1 LSAPVFSADG
11 DIAPNITLSSKFEK
25 GWKAQEKEGFG
36 KSVRDTVRGPV
47 PMRPQIQKA
56 TQQLTG
62 EINRLDQAMNRLKQ
76 RETSIFKKTVTAVQA
91 HDQESSKAY
100 SNELAEVRKMEK
112 IVTSS
117 KIALEQITTRLQTVT
132 DIGDFAAT
140 IAPAIGVIRNVRATL
155 GEAMPDAQGALGEI
169 GAQLTA
175 IMGDVGQ
182 ITGTTF
188 YQAENSDEANK
199 ILAEATAIA
208 EKRMA
213 DSLPEVPNTSGE
225 SIFTSG

>member
-1 LSAPVFSADG
+1 MSSFSNIAT
-11 DIAPNITLSSKFEK
+11 DITMSSRFEK
-25 GWKAQEKEGFG
+25 GWKAQEKESFG
-36 KSVRDTVRGPV
+36 KQVRDTVRGPQ

-76 RETSIFKKTVTAVQA
+76 RETSIFKKTVAAVQA

-100 SNELAEVRKMEK
+100 SNELSEVRKMEK
-112 IVTSS
+112 IVTQSR
-117 KIALEQITTRLQTVT
+117 IALEQITTRLQTVT

-140 IAPAIGVIRNVRATL
+140 IAPAIGVIKNVRTTL

-169 GAQLTA
+169 GAQLNS
-175 IMGDVGQ
+175 IMVDVGQ

-188 YQAENSDEANK
+188 YQAENSDEANR
-199 ILAEATAIA
+199 ILAEASAIA

-213 DSLPEVPNTSGE
+213 ESLPEVPNTTNQ
-225 SIFTSG
+225 SIFTSE

>member
-1 LSAPVFSADG
+1 MSASAVITA
-11 DIAPNITLSSKFEK
+11 DITMSSSKFEK
-25 GWKAQEKEGFG
+25 GWKAQEKEPFA
-36 KSVRDTVRGPV
+36 KQVRETVRGPQ

-76 RETSIFKKTVTAVQA
+76 RESSIFKKAVTAVQA

-112 IVTSS
+112 IVTQS

-132 DIGDFAAT
+132 DIGDFAST
-140 IAPAIGVIRNVRATL
+140 IAPAIGVIKNVRATL

-169 GAQLTA
+169 GAQLNS
-175 IMGDVGQ
+175 IMVDVGQ
-182 ITGTTF
+182 LTGTTF
-188 YQAENSDEANK
+188 YQAENSEEANK
-199 ILAEATAIA
+199 ILAEASAIA

-213 DSLPEVPNTSGE
+213 ESLPEVPNNTGQ
-225 SIFTSG
+225 SIFTNE

>member
-1 LSAPVFSADG
+1 MSVAV
-11 DIAPNITLSSKFEK
+11 DIIFEFTLSSKFEK
-25 GWKAQEKEGFG
+25 GWKTQESEPFGAQ
-36 KSVRDTVRGPV
+36 VRNAVRGPQ
-47 PMRPQIQKA
+47 PIRPQVQKA

-76 RETSIFKKTVTAVQA
+76 RETAIFKKTVTAVQA

-100 SNELAEVRKMEK
+100 SNELAEVRKMQK
-112 IVTSS
+112 IVTQS

-140 IAPAIGVIRNVRATL
+140 IAPAIGVIKNVRTTL

-169 GAQLTA
+169 GAQLNS
-175 IMGDVGQ
+175 IMVDVGQ
-182 ITGTTF
+182 LTGATF

-199 ILAEATAIA
+199 ILSEAAAIA
-208 EKRMA
+208 EKRMNE
-213 DSLPEVPNTSGE
+213 SLPEVPNNTGQ
-225 SIFTSG
+225 SIFTSE

>member
-1 LSAPVFSADG
+1 M
-11 DIAPNITLSSKFEK
+11 SSKFEK
-25 GWKAQEKEGFG
+25 GWKSQETEPFG
-36 KSVRDTVRGPV
+36 NRVREAVRGPQ

-100 SNELAEVRKMEK
+100 SNELAEVRKMQK
-112 IVTSS
+112 IVTQS

-132 DIGDFAAT
+132 DIGDFAST
-140 IAPAIGVIRNVRATL
+140 IAPAIGVIKNVRATL

-169 GAQLTA
+169 GAQLNS
-175 IMGDVGQ
+175 IMVDVGQ
-182 ITGTTF
+182 LTGTTF
-188 YQAENSDEANK
+188 YQAENSEEANR
-199 ILAEATAIA
+199 ILAEASAIA

-213 DSLPEVPNTSGE
+213 ETLPEVPNTTNQSV
-225 SIFTSG
+225 FTSE

>member
-1 LSAPVFSADG
+1 MSAGAD
-11 DIAPNITLSSKFEK
+11 ITPEFTMSSSKFEK
-25 GWKAQEKEGFG
+25 GWKAQETESFG
-36 KSVRDTVRGPV
+36 KQVRDTVRGPQ
-47 PMRPQIQKA
+47 PMRPQIHKA

-100 SNELAEVRKMEK
+100 SNELTEVRKMQK
-112 IVTSS
+112 IVTQS

-140 IAPAIGVIRNVRATL
+140 IAPAIGVIKNVRATL

-169 GAQLTA
+169 GAQLSS
-175 IMGDVGQ
+175 IMSDVGQ

-188 YQAENSDEANK
+188 YQAENSEEANR
-199 ILAEATAIA
+199 ILAEASAIA

-213 DSLPEVPNTSGE
+213 ENLPEVPNTTSQ
-225 SIFTSG
+225 SIFTSE

>member
-1 LSAPVFSADG
+1 M
-11 DIAPNITLSSKFEK
+11 SSKFEK
-25 GWKAQEKEGFG
+25 GWKAQEKESFG
-36 KSVRDTVRGPV
+36 KQVRETIRGPQ

-76 RETSIFKKTVTAVQA
+76 RETSIFKKAVTSVQA

-112 IVTSS
+112 IVTQS

-140 IAPAIGVIRNVRATL
+140 ISPAIAVIKNVRTTL

-169 GAQLTA
+169 GAQLNS
-175 IMGDVGQ
+175 IMVDVGQ

-188 YQAENSDEANK
+188 YQAESSEEANK
-199 ILAEATAIA
+199 ILAEASAIA

-213 DSLPEVPNTSGE
+213 ESLPEVPNTTSQ
-225 SIFTSG
+225 SIFTSE

>member
-1 LSAPVFSADG
+1 MSAVP
-11 DIAPNITLSSKFEK
+11 DITPEFTMSSKFEK
-25 GWKAQEKEGFG
+25 GWKAQETESFG
-36 KSVRDTVRGPV
+36 KQVRETVRGPQ

-62 EINRLDQAMNRLKQ
+62 EINRLDQAMNRLEQ

-100 SNELAEVRKMEK
+100 SNELTEVRKMEK
-112 IVTSS
+112 IVTQS

-140 IAPAIGVIRNVRATL
+140 IAPAIGVIKNVRATL

-169 GAQLTA
+169 GAQLNS
-175 IMGDVGQ
+175 IMVDVGQ
-182 ITGTTF
+182 ITGTSF
-188 YQAENSDEANK
+188 YQPENSEEANK
-199 ILAEATAIA
+199 ILAEASAIA

-213 DSLPEVPNTSGE
+213 ESLPEVPNNTGQSV
-225 SIFTSG
+225 FTSE

>member
-1 LSAPVFSADG
+1 M
-11 DIAPNITLSSKFEK
+11 SKFEK
-25 GWKAQEKEGFG
+25 GWKAQEKESFG
-36 KSVRDTVRGPV
+36 KMTRDTIRGPK
-47 PMRPQIQKA
+47 PLKPQIQKA

-62 EINRLDQAMNRLKQ
+62 EINRLDQANNRLKQ
-76 RETSIFKKTVTAVQA
+76 RESSIFKKTVAAVQA

-112 IVTSS
+112 IVTQS

-140 IAPAIGVIRNVRATL
+140 IAPAIGVIKNIRATL

-169 GAQLTA
+169 GAQLNS
-175 IMGDVGQ
+175 IMVDVGQ

-188 YQAENSDEANK
+188 YQAENSEEANK
-199 ILAEATAIA
+199 ILSEAAAIA
-208 EKRMA
+208 EKRMSE
-213 DSLPEVPNTSGE
+213 SLPEVPTSAGE
-225 SIFTSG
+225 SIFTSE

>member
-1 LSAPVFSADG
+1 LPQSVLSSFQEINP
-11 DIAPNITLSSKFEK
+11 DITMSSKFEK
-25 GWKAQEKEGFG
+25 GWKTQEKEPLG
-36 KSVRDTVRGPV
+36 KMVRETVRGPQ

-76 RETSIFKKTVTAVQA
+76 RESSIFKKTVTAVQA

-100 SNELAEVRKMEK
+100 SNELSEVRKMEK
-112 IVTSS
+112 IVTQS

-132 DIGDFAAT
+132 DIGDFAST
-140 IAPAIGVIRNVRATL
+140 IAPAIGVIKNVRATL

-169 GAQLTA
+169 GAQLNS
-175 IMGDVGQ
+175 IMVDVGQ

-188 YQAENSDEANK
+188 YQAENSEEANR
-199 ILAEATAIA
+199 ILAEASAIA

-213 DSLPEVPNTSGE
+213 ENLPEVPNTVGQ
-225 SIFTSG
+225 SIFSSE

>member
-1 LSAPVFSADG
+1 
-11 DIAPNITLSSKFEK
+11 
-25 GWKAQEKEGFG
+25 
-36 KSVRDTVRGPV
+36 
-47 PMRPQIQKA
+47 MRPQIQKA

-76 RETSIFKKTVTAVQA
+76 RENSIFKKTVTAVQA

-100 SNELAEVRKMEK
+100 SNELAEVRKMQK
-112 IVTSS
+112 IVTQS

-140 IAPAIGVIRNVRATL
+140 IAPAIGVIKNVRTTL

-169 GAQLTA
+169 GAQLTS

-188 YQAENSDEANK
+188 YQAENSEEANK
-199 ILAEATAIA
+199 ILAEASAIA

-213 DSLPEVPNTSGE
+213 ETLPEVPATSSA
-225 SIFTSG
+225 SIFTSE

>member
-1 LSAPVFSADG
+1 MTTLADITR
-11 DIAPNITLSSKFEK
+11 DITLSSKFEK
-25 GWKAQEKEGFG
+25 GWKSQEKEPFG
-36 KSVRDTVRGPV
+36 KQVKESIRGPK

-62 EINRLDQAMNRLKQ
+62 EVNRLDQAMNRLKQ

-91 HDQESSKAY
+91 HDQQSSQAY
-100 SNELAEVRKMEK
+100 SNELAEVRKMQK
-112 IVTSS
+112 IVTQS

-140 IAPAIGVIRNVRATL
+140 IAPAIAVIKNVRISL
-155 GEAMPDAQGALGEI
+155 GEAMPDAGAALSEI
-169 GAQLTA
+169 GAELTS

-182 ITGTTF
+182 ITGTSF
-188 YQAENSDEANK
+188 YQAENSEEANK
-199 ILAEATAIA
+199 ILAEASAIA
-208 EKRMA
+208 EKRMSE
-213 DSLPEVPNTSGE
+213 SLPEVPTSTGQ